1 MEKRGQLMSQPFI
14 MIFALIVGGII
25 IVFGTMLIFDLTK
38 QTNQVQ
44 LSKFVNDFK
53 EKVEGYYY
61 LDEGSKEV
69 INVNLPKKVKAIC
82 IKNNT
87 VGPTLQGLPQ
97 VLQQDSLSR
106 QFIETSSKNM
116 FFIPITKSEYSAF
129 TIPNVI
135 LQEGKEVECFYNKI
149 TIASKSNFV
158 ELS

>member
-1 MEKRGQLMSQPFI
+1 MKKRGQLMSQPFV
-14 MIFALIVGGII
+14 MIFALVVGGII
-25 IVFGTMLIFDLTK
+25 LVFGAKLIFDLTK

-53 EKVEGYYY
+53 EKIEEYYY
-61 LDEGSKEV
+61 LDEGSKETLTV
-69 INVNLPKKVKAIC
+69 TLPKKVKAIC

-87 VGPTLQGLPQ
+87 VSQSLQGIPL
-97 VLQQDSLSR
+97 VLQQDAISR

-129 TIPNVI
+129 TIPNVV
-135 LQEGKEVECFYNKI
+135 LQDGKEVECFYSKI

-158 ELS
+158 EIS